1 MTAQADPALRI
12 VRGAAFDEAT
22 PDPSDLGTLNL
33 CFHPGQHYLVTVHA
47 SPLRRVSTVADQ
59 LRKWL

>member
-1 MTAQADPALRI
+1 VTGQAHPALRI
-12 VRGAAFDEAT
+12 LRGAAFDEAT

-33 CFHPGQHYLVTVHA
+33 CFSPGQHYLVTVHA
-47 SPLRRVSTVADQ
+47 SPSRSVSTVADQ